1 MLQSCTGTYG
11 QPRCFRP
18 LWICSLATLFIL
30 LLGSGCSY
38 RSPQLSTA
46 DIQPG
51 TFMNSSGQ
59 QLTQSELREQ
69 LQGADYILVGES
81 HTNPCDHRVQTG
93 FLQLMAENGLDA
105 AVGLEMVPASKQ
117 PVLDRFNSR
126 RIDVNQMHTQLEWK
140 RIWGHDFEL
149 YKPLFQTAQQAGYG
163 LYGLNIPPG
172 LLDAL
177 REKGRSDLSQSES
190 EALPDQII
198 PVPEEQKEDLRE
210 HFRAHEQIMDTSR
223 KDTDLE
229 RFFLVQAIWDTQMAL
244 EARKVSRRTGKRVV
258 ILTGSGHVE
267 HGWGIKHRLK
277 LLDPGANVRS
287 LLPWREEE
295 SPADSAA
302 DIFFFCPA
310 QHRSRLGFTL
320 EFNTRGAEIVQIQEG
335 SRADR
340 AGIKSG
346 DVLLQAGGKD
356 FEQIMDLHHAA
367 IKARQ
372 DNKPLSLVVERRGQK
387 HLLHLDLDRTPKSPS

>member
-1 MLQSCTGTYG
+1 
-11 QPRCFRP
+11 
-18 LWICSLATLFIL
+18 
-30 LLGSGCSY
+30 
-38 RSPQLSTA
+38 
-46 DIQPG
+46 
-51 TFMNSSGQ
+51 
-59 QLTQSELREQ
+59 
-69 LQGADYILVGES
+69 
-81 HTNPCDHRVQTG
+81 
-93 FLQLMAENGLDA
+93 
-105 AVGLEMVPASKQ
+105 
-117 PVLDRFNSR
+117 
-126 RIDVNQMHTQLEWK
+126 
-140 RIWGHDFEL
+140 
-149 YKPLFQTAQQAGYG
+149 
-163 LYGLNIPPG
+163 
-172 LLDAL
+172 
-177 REKGRSDLSQSES
+177 LSQSES

-198 PVPEEQKEDLRE
+198 PVPEGQKEELRE

-267 HGWGIKHRLK
+267 HGWGIEHRLK

-295 SPADSAA
+295 PPADSAA

-340 AGIKSG
+340 VGIKSG